1 MNGFIFAFVAPLLL
15 IVITTTSA
23 TNVNVNANA
32 NANNSI
38 LIEDFS
44 DGPINKW
51 TTMNDPVMGGK
62 SKSSLV
68 IENGVATF
76 EGTCAI
82 VPFLHAPGFIT
93 MVTGHSFN
101 PFATKSV
108 FPDVSTCDSITINIR
123 SRTQYSGYYIS
134 FGTDRVP
141 GGGHA
146 MGYKSPLFNEEVP
159 FGLDF
164 VDIIIPFNEF
174 SSNWDEGSGK
184 TKISCK
190 DNNIYCPTLSTLQNM
205 KSMSFWGEG
214 VEGDVALDIR
224 YIGAIGCSTGSTN
237 NDNDN
242 DNASSDA
249 AAVVAAADAAIITS
263 GNVVQQRY
271 QELSE
276 GNQIFTLFCV
286 ISSMMALFS
295 VVYMLFVS
303 NKKQKSY
310 VEVKSCEQNRM
321 IDDDADTEINDD
333 NITTTVVVV

>member
-1 MNGFIFAFVAPLLL
+1 
-15 IVITTTSA
+15 
-23 TNVNVNANA
+23 
-32 NANNSI
+32 
-38 LIEDFS
+38 
-44 DGPINKW
+44 
-51 TTMNDPVMGGK
+51 MGGK

-68 IENGVATF
+68 IENGVAIF

-93 MVTGHSFN
+93 MVTGDPYSSKE
-101 PFATKSV
+101 KSV
-108 FPDVSTCDSITINIR
+108 FPDVSTCDGITLNIR

-146 MGYKSPLFNEEVP
+146 MGYKSPLFQDGKVP

-164 VDIIIPFNEF
+164 IDIIIPFNEF

-190 DNNIYCPTLSTLQNM
+190 DNNIYCPTISTLQNM

-224 YIGAIGCSTGSTN
+224 YIGAIGC

-242 DNASSDA
+242 GSSDA
-249 AAVVAAADAAIITS
+249 AVVAADAAIITS
-263 GNVVQQRY
+263 GNVQQRY

-276 GNQIFTLFCV
+276 GDQIFTLFCV
-286 ISSMMALFS
+286 ISSMIALFS
-295 VVYMLFVS
+295 VVYLLIFP
-303 NKKQKSY
+303 NKKQESY
-310 VEVKSCEQNRM
+310 VEVKSCEQNMM
-321 IDDDADTEINDD
+321 IDDDADTEKTDSN
-333 NITTTVVVV
+333 TTHVVVV

>member
-1 MNGFIFAFVAPLLL
+1 
-15 IVITTTSA
+15 
-23 TNVNVNANA
+23 
-32 NANNSI
+32 
-38 LIEDFS
+38 
-44 DGPINKW
+44 
-51 TTMNDPVMGGK
+51 MNDPVMGGK

-68 IENGVATF
+68 IEDGVATF

-93 MVTGHSFN
+93 MVTGNSFN

-108 FPDVSTCDSITINIR
+108 FPDVSTCDGITINIR
-123 SRTQYSGYYIS
+123 SRTQYDGYYIS

-146 MGYKSPLFNEEVP
+146 MGYKSPLFKDEVP
-159 FGLDF
+159 FGSDF
-164 VDIIIPFNEF
+164 VDIIIPFDEF

-242 DNASSDA
+242 GSSDA
-249 AAVVAAADAAIITS
+249 AVAVAAADAAIITS
-263 GNVVQQRY
+263 GNAVQQRY

-276 GNQIFTLFCV
+276 GDQIFTLFCV
-286 ISSMMALFS
+286 ISSMIALFS
-295 VVYMLFVS
+295 VVYILFVS

-310 VEVKSCEQNRM
+310 VEVKSCEQNMM
-321 IDDDADTEINDD
+321 IDDDADTEEID
-333 NITTTVVVV
+333 NKTTVVAVVV